1 MNLILCCT
9 PLQVLIARK
18 IIELHPNEQFFGV
31 MFGGVWDKKRT
42 LYASKLA
49 EVCSD
54 SVNIDTGKDLKGF
67 DSLKLMRQLKN
78 KITHKGFDKVF
89 LANLNSLWLQTY
101 LSHISFKELYTFD
114 DGSDNIFPHPN
125 LLREPDTFKYKL
137 IKAFIGDKYS
147 VNKLFNKIK
156 KHYTVYPNYK

>member
-49 EVCSD
+49 EVCND
-54 SVNIDTGKDLKGF
+54 
-67 DSLKLMRQLKN
+67 
-78 KITHKGFDKVF
+78 
-89 LANLNSLWLQTY
+89 
-101 LSHISFKELYTFD
+101 
-114 DGSDNIFPHPN
+114 
-125 LLREPDTFKYKL
+125 
-137 IKAFIGDKYS
+137 
-147 VNKLFNKIK
+147 
-156 KHYTVYPNYK
+156 